1 MHLLPLYRINTYMNR
16 TTRIISIVVI
26 ALLIVTGVTV
36 MIGQSVF
43 FANGAN
49 SLDLLEGTQNALPSK
64 VLDRNGE
71 LITLFYS
78 EERREPIELLELPDH
93 LIYALLTRED
103 RTFFSHRGFSI
114 QGTFR
119 AAWNLVTGNY
129 ISGGSTITQQL
140 AGYLFADRSEFSIS
154 RKIRELWW
162 ALQLEKYWTKNQI
175 LEKYL
180 NSMFFGHGAYG
191 IEAASKFFFGHSAR
205 DLDLAQSV
213 MLIIQLANPSRYS
226 PIRRPNQARTIQKTV
241 LDQMVE
247 LGYASAEEAQQ
258 SFEEFWVSYDYTR
271 SSRSAAFFERNDK
284 APYFTEYIRY
294 LLENEYL
301 LGSADINKDGFTIHT
316 TLDLNHQRAAERLMQ
331 EGIARANRIYLANS
345 NNSSAASRDV
355 ITLTEMLSLSFGIP
369 GFKAGGGN
377 SRRAALN
384 YYLSNITDVLDI
396 TALLFGTNDNDP
408 LRIASQQTQTL
419 LLENEQR
426 TTVEGA
432 LIAIENGSGHIL
444 AMVGGSRFESRNQF
458 NRATNSRVE
467 PGSAFKP
474 LYYAAGIENRII
486 TPATLIYDAP
496 VVFWNDDGTPYIP
509 QNYRGEWQGPVL
521 ARMALA
527 RSMNIPSLRVLEK
540 IGFSDALEMARLL
553 LNIGPDEMIER
564 NFVRRY
570 PVGLGVVEVSP
581 LEMVRAFSIFAN
593 QGVAV
598 EPISIRYIEDRNGR
612 VILEPDREQKERER
626 AQNMQV
632 ISPQTAYIM
641 TNMLESTTTAGT
653 LRYAVGNVDG
663 LKGISIAGKTGTT
676 QNWADA
682 WTVGFTPYYTSA
694 IWLGFDRG
702 GFNSLGTNQ
711 TGAVTAG
718 PIWARYMKEVH
729 ANLPAR
735 SFVAPAQGLTRRRV
749 TARSGLLVPTNYQGR
764 VVDEYFISGTAPQKY
779 DSFASFEASQSDLL
793 LDRLRNNLFNTRSE
807 DILFDIEAD
816 QYPLEE
822 LPTDTNEEDL
832 EALLN

>member
-1 MHLLPLYRINTYMNR
+1 MNQ
-16 TTRIISIVVI
+16 TKRIITITVLSLLAVI
-26 ALLIVTGVTV
+26 GLSTMVS
-36 MIGQSVF
+36 QSFLFV
-43 FANGAN
+43 GGTN
-49 SLDLLEGTQNALPSK
+49 SLDLLENTQNALPSR

-71 LITLFYS
+71 LITLFFS
-78 EERREPIELLELPDH
+78 EERREPIEFLELPDH
-93 LIYALLTRED
+93 LIYALITRED

-114 QGTFR
+114 QGTTR
-119 AAWNLVTGNY
+119 ALWNLITGNY

-154 RKIRELWW
+154 RKLRELWW

-180 NSMFFGHGAYG
+180 NTMFFGHGAYG
-191 IEAASKFFFGHSAR
+191 VEAASKFYFGHSVQQ
-205 DLDLAQSV
+205 LTLAQSV
-213 MLIIQLANPSRYS
+213 MLVIQLANPSRYS
-226 PIRRPNQARTIQKTV
+226 PIRNPNQARTIQQRV
-241 LDQMVE
+241 LNQMVE
-247 LGYASAEEAQQ
+247 LGYVTAEEAQR
-258 SFEEFWVSYDYTR
+258 SFEEFWQSYDYTR
-271 SSRSAAFFERNDK
+271 SSRSAAFFERKDK

-316 TLDLNHQRAAERLMQ
+316 TLDLNHQRIAERLVQ
-331 EGIARANRIYLANS
+331 EGIARSNRIYLANS
-345 NNSSAASRDV
+345 STSATVGRDV
-355 ITLTEMLSLSFGIP
+355 VALTEMLSFAFGIR
-369 GFKAGGGN
+369 GFRAGGGN
-377 SRRAALN
+377 SRRKALN
-384 YYLSNITDVLDI
+384 YYLDNLTGVLDI
-396 TALLFGTNDNDP
+396 SSLLFSVGDNDL
-408 LRIASQQTQTL
+408 LRVASQQTQSL

-444 AMVGGSRFESRNQF
+444 AMVGGNKFESRNQF
-458 NRATNSRVE
+458 NRATNARVE

-474 LYYAAGIENRII
+474 LYYAAGIEKRVI

-527 RSMNIPSLRVLEK
+527 RSMNVPSLRILEK
-540 IGFSDALEMARLL
+540 IGFNDALETARLL
-553 LNIGPDEMIER
+553 LGIEKEEMIAR

-581 LEMVRAFSIFAN
+581 LEMARAFSVFAN

-598 EPISIRYIEDRNGR
+598 DPISIRYIEDRNGR
-612 VILEPDREQKERER
+612 VILEPDKAQKERER
-626 AQNMQV
+626 NEHRQL

-641 TNMLESTTTAGT
+641 TNMLGSTTTAGT
-653 LRYAVGNVDG
+653 LRYAVGNVEGFD
-663 LKGISIAGKTGTT
+663 GISIAGKTGTT

-682 WTVGFTPYYTSA
+682 WTVGYTPYYTTA
-694 IWLGFDRG
+694 VWLGFDRG

-729 ANLPAR
+729 TSLAPR
-735 SFVAPAQGLTRRRV
+735 SFPAPAQGISRRRI
-749 TARSGLLVPTNYQGR
+749 TARSGMLVPTNYQGR
-764 VVDEYFISGTAPQKY
+764 VIDEYFIAGTAPKQY
-779 DSFASFEASQSDLL
+779 DTFATFEASQSDLL
-793 LDRLRNNLFNTRSE
+793 LDRLRDNLFTARSD
-807 DILFDIEAD
+807 DILFGIESAQAPVD
-816 QYPLEE
+816 GEFSIDE
-822 LPTDTNEEDL
+822 SEEDL
-832 EALLN
+832 DSLLN